1 MKKILLII
9 LGSVLLWSCASN
21 NVTLAHIMET
31 KDINELS
38 AYIKKYPKHKDIAFL
53 KQKLLSLQ
61 IAANPKKRPIFLSL
75 LLKLLRSRRLKNLQN
90 LWLRINPD
98 ITLKR

>member
-1 MKKILLII
+1 
-9 LGSVLLWSCASN
+9 
-21 NVTLAHIMET
+21 MET

-61 IAANPKKRPIFLSL
+61 IAANPKKQQIFLSL
-75 LLKLLRSRRLKNLQN
+75 LLKLLRNRRLKNLPN
-90 LWLRINPD
+90 LWLRINLV
-98 ITLKR
+98 IMLKR